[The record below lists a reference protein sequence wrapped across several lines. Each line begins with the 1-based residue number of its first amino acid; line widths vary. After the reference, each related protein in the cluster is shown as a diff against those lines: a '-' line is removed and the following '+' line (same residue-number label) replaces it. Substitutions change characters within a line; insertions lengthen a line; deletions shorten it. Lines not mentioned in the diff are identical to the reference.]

1 VILVAGGTGHLGT
14 ELIPRLTAGGSHV
27 RVLTRNPI
35 RARQRLGN
43 TLEFAQGDV
52 RDRKSLDAAMENVDA
67 VISAVT
73 GFGPGGLGPRAV
85 DFEGNV
91 NLIGAAQTAGVR
103 RFVLVSMHDARPDH
117 PMELARMKHAAEEAV
132 RASRLEWSIVR
143 PTAFMSLWAGIV
155 GDPIAKKGKTTVF
168 GRGDN
173 PVNFSSERDVAAIV
187 ERALRG
193 RDMVGAVV
201 NFGGPDNL
209 TFNQLVKQ
217 IEVACGRNATVRHLP
232 VPVMRLSRQLMR
244 PFKPDV
250 AGMIQAG
257 IAFDSIDMSFDATE
271 LRRRFPDMEL
281 TGVAEVVS
289 ARFNGGPEEGSLRR

>member
-1 VILVAGGTGHLGT
+1 MILVAGGTGHLGT

>member
-1 VILVAGGTGHLGT
+1 MILVAGGTGHLGT

-217 IEVACGRNATVRHLP
+217 IEVACGRNATVRYLP